1 MAHTHEHTHRRTGKF
16 TGVDANV
23 VFINLYSLNIYFR
36 HNMRS
41 QEDRKARLHFAAS
54 YGNGLRLHLHSLRN
68 IFITS
73 VFYVDD
79 LCAV

>member
-1 MAHTHEHTHRRTGKF
+1 
-16 TGVDANV
+16 
-23 VFINLYSLNIYFR
+23 
-36 HNMRS
+36 MRS